1 MEMLAERIYPG
12 ELYCLCCGKAIDWS
26 RPYGLCDSCMTNMKW
41 ATGRLCKKC
50 GKLLSDNNPEDIC
63 YNCRAIAHSFNRGYT
78 CTEYGEVGR
87 AMVYALKYDEKPAI
101 ARSIGEIMADRM
113 LSEFTKEEL
122 ASRYDLLVPVPVASQ
137 RLATRGYNQAALIAE
152 FFADNTGLPFRG
164 EVMRRCK
171 ETTAMKGLTPAERRR
186 NLSGSFALISGANG
200 SALSHALAEGFALS
214 PALAGGSALD
224 STPVTG
230 ASCLIVDDIM
240 TTGATA
246 DEIATVLYSGGAANV
261 DFLSFASGADVIKS

>member
-1 MEMLAERIYPG
+1 MFKNLMEMLAERIYPG

-26 RPYGLCDSCMTNMKW
+26 RPYGLCDNCMTNMKW

-50 GKLLSDNNPEDIC
+50 GKLLSENNPGDTC
-63 YNCRAIAHSFNRGYT
+63 YNCRAIAHNFNHGYT

-122 ASRYDLLVPVPVASQ
+122 ASCYDLLVPVPVASE

-152 FFADNTGLPFRG
+152 YFADHTGLPFRG

-186 NLSGSFALISGANG
+186 NLSGSFALIG
-200 SALSHALAEGFALS
+200 SAR
-214 PALAGGSALD
+214 D
-224 STPVTG
+224 DITG
-230 ASCLIVDDIM
+230 ASCLIIDDIM

-246 DEIATVLYSGGAANV
+246 DEIAGVLYENGAANV